1 MAVSIKTGGTG
12 NKPLPRKKRVLNRG
26 QILSRS
32 NDDVKNPSVTLMD
45 IDTAIVFYFEN
56 VIKPSVEDNGENVK
70 VPIMYASPERWKAIQ
85 RDGFMKD
92 KKRQTITPVIAY
104 RRTSIEKDEMIP
116 QDKLDANNPHM
127 FYTFEKKF
135 SNVNRYD
142 NFSTQIGI
150 LPQKEYY
157 NVTFPDYVT
166 LSYDFIIWTTYIEQ
180 MNKIVERVVYSDGA
194 YWGDPDKLRFRTSID
209 SFTDATEVAEAE
221 RLVKTNFTVTLRG
234 YLLPEGNFDHRS
246 TTQKY
251 ITPKKVVFGMNADTS
266 ITNVTGKAGQFLE
279 DLSSEAS
286 TGGGGSPSDT
296 LGISLTYPLVLN
308 AGTGVTLSRDG
319 IEFDGSS
326 RLEQIIAIG
335 QAVGTSDNVTFAQV
349 SASSL
354 VFDDVTYDNSTITGD
369 INVTGS
375 VTTTGDLT
383 VDGNATI
390 GGIVTAQ
397 EFHTEFVS
405 GSIIYASGSTQF
417 GDTLDDTHHFTGS
430 LLLTGSFSLNNTAVS
445 VSEISNDTT
454 LADSNASALVTENAV
469 KTYVD
474 NQTDD
479 QQTYL
484 RKHYVKTSSSITVP
498 ATASFTAV
506 TASAPTGMTSTTE
519 NDFIFFIN
527 GQYMEHDAIEIQQAG
542 SSLLLIVDNN
552 SIGYELEGDD
562 EILGVGKFNS

>member
-1 MAVSIKTGGTG
+1 MAVTIKQGNG

-26 QILSRS
+26 NILSRS

-45 IDTAIVFYFEN
+45 IDTAIIFYFEK

-85 RDGFMKD
+85 RDGFMRD

-104 RRTSIEKDEMIP
+104 RRTSIEKDEMVP

-166 LSYDFIIWTTYIEQ
+166 LNYDFIIWTSYIEQ

-209 SFTDATEVAEAE
+209 SFTDATEVADAE
-221 RLVKTNFTVTLRG
+221 RLVRTNFTVTLRG

-251 ITPKKVVFGMNADTS
+251 ITPKKVVFGMDADTAV
-266 ITNVTGKAGQFLE
+266 TKVTGKAGQFLE
-279 DLSSEAS
+279 ELSSDAT

-296 LGISLTYPLVLN
+296 IGITLTNPLILN

-326 RLEQIIAIG
+326 RLEQTIAIG
-335 QAVGTSDNVTFAQV
+335 QSVGTSDNVTFAQV
-349 SASSL
+349 SGSSF
-354 VFDDVTYDNSTITGD
+354 VTDTVTYDGGSITGD
-369 INVTGS
+369 ISVTGS
-375 VTTTGDLT
+375 LTTTGDLT

-417 GDTLDDTHHFTGS
+417 GDTLDDTHNFTGS
-430 LLLTGSFSLNNTAVS
+430 LLLTGSLAINNYS

-469 KTYVD
+469 KTYID

-484 RKHYVKTSSSITVP
+484 RKHYVKTTASITAP

-542 SSLLLIVDNN
+542 SSLLLIVDTN

-562 EILGVGKFNS
+562 EILGIGKFNS